1 MPQLEVVCP
10 EGAGEGMVIDLNLG
24 DGGVV
29 QVQVPAG
36 VGPGMPFNVELAIP
50 VRAPELA
57 TNALAQTCP

>member
-10 EGAGEGMVIDLNLG
+10 EGAGEGMLIDLNLG
-24 DGGVV
+24 EGGVV

-50 VRAPELA
+50 EPPELA
-57 TNALAQTCP
+57 INALAQTCP